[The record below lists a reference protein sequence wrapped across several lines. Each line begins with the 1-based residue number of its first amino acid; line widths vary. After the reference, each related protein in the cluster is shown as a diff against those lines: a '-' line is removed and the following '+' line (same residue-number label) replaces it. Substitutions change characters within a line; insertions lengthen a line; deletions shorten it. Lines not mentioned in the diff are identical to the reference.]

1 MNNSKSNVFEKNH
14 IVIVRTA
21 GSFLNI
27 DSYNCQEIGLAK
39 ALVKKGWNVSVILA
53 GKKKTKRTVYS
64 DCNQINVYYV
74 SSRSINEA
82 LTCFTDFFPLLASLK
97 PTHLQIHE
105 FGMWMSYRVVR
116 WAKKN
121 NIPVFLIQ
129 GSYETT
135 QKPVFKQLEIL
146 FNKTIGNYILN
157 NVKGIGCKSKMAGRY
172 VAEYC
177 ERNTRLTPIGLDI
190 ERFSS
195 AQIDWK
201 SKLELEDK
209 HILLYVGVLENRR
222 NPLFLLEVM
231 KNLSNDFMLII
242 VGSGP
247 LDEEVRQ
254 AINNQHELKEKC
266 LMLGKLKQEQLPSL
280 YRISDLFLLASDYE
294 IYGMV
299 LLEALYFGVP
309 VITTLTA
316 GSEMLIQQYKNG
328 LIINKDKDVWANK
341 ILEIINDK
349 EELEEMKIFAKNN
362 ILDNYLWDV
371 VSDNYIKLYLSCK

>member
-121 NIPVFLIQ
+121 NIPVVFHIELSNGKVASTIAE
-129 GSYETT
+129 ETNA
-135 QKPVFKQLEIL
+135 K
-146 FNKTIGNYILN
+146 
-157 NVKGIGCKSKMAGRY
+157 
-172 VAEYC
+172 
-177 ERNTRLTPIGLDI
+177 
-190 ERFSS
+190 
-195 AQIDWK
+195 
-201 SKLELEDK
+201 
-209 HILLYVGVLENRR
+209 VLEFHTAHNISKKDFD
-222 NPLFLLEVM
+222 NEVTFIDLLKKDIKV
-231 KNLSNDFMLII
+231 
-242 VGSGP
+242 
-247 LDEEVRQ
+247 
-254 AINNQHELKEKC
+254 LKE
-266 LMLGKLKQEQLPSL
+266 
-280 YRISDLFLLASDYE
+280 
-294 IYGMV
+294 
-299 LLEALYFGVP
+299 AL
-309 VITTLTA
+309 
-316 GSEMLIQQYKNG
+316 N
-328 LIINKDKDVWANK
+328 
-341 ILEIINDK
+341 
-349 EELEEMKIFAKNN
+349 
-362 ILDNYLWDV
+362 
-371 VSDNYIKLYLSCK
+371 

>member
-53 GKKKTKRTVYS
+53 GKKKTKRTIYS

-74 SSRSINEA
+74 LSRSINEA
-82 LTCFTDFFPLLASLK
+82 LTYFTDIFPLLASLK

-105 FGMWMSYRVVR
+105 FGMWMSYKVVK

-121 NIPVFLIQ
+121 NINVCLIQ

-135 QKPVFKQLEIL
+135 HKPVFKQLEIL
-146 FNKTIGNYILN
+146 FNKTFGHYILD
-157 NVKGIGCKSKMAGRY
+157 NVNGIGCKSKMAGRY
-172 VAEYC
+172 VTDYC
-177 ERNTRLTPIGLDI
+177 EKNILLTPIGLDV

-195 AQIDWK
+195 SSQIDWK

-231 KNLSNDFMLII
+231 KNLSDDFVLII

-254 AINNQHELKEKC
+254 RINNQHELNKRC
-266 LMLGKLKQEQLPSL
+266 VMLGKLKQEQLPSL

-316 GSEMLIQQYKNG
+316 GSEMLIQQKKNG
-328 LIINKDKDVWANK
+328 LIIKKDIEVWANM

-349 EELEEMKIFAKNN
+349 ERLGEMKSFSKQN
-362 ILDNYLWDV
+362 ILENYLWDV
-371 VSDNYIKLYLSCK
+371 VSDNYIKLYLS